1 MEHWLVA
8 WNSLPCN
15 PLDSSRILP
24 LHRRCLEDR
33 CWQIRNLRQPRPRIR
48 CANLLSPARR
58 KPELLVRR
66 QLPTHPRRSPPTQPA
81 SDDLRYLSQFLIPLT
96 SRERGA
102 VPRMSLD
109 LSASSRNAEKRL
121 WIALVVST
129 VIVIVE
135 FTGGFFGQSLA
146 LISDSGHV
154 LTDVLAVGV
163 GILTLRLGRKRHTAR
178 RTFGYHRAEIFA
190 ALVNGS
196 TLIAVALLVIYEAFL
211 RLQQPT
217 RVQGLLVLSL
227 ASLGLVGNLT
237 TTGLLARTGKTSL
250 NVRGVFLHAA
260 GDTVSSI
267 AVMVSSLVVVFT
279 GYSGLDPIAAFLIG
293 ILIMRSAYSLVRDS
307 TNILLEA
314 TPRHL
319 ELESIAKTIRS
330 VSGVKGVHDLH
341 VWTITSG
348 LYALSGHVTVDSD
361 AITQG
366 SVILKKVAAKLKES
380 FGIEHVTLQM
390 EKETLESIQH
400 ESSTL

>member
-1 MEHWLVA
+1 ML
-8 WNSLPCN
+8 
-15 PLDSSRILP
+15 I
-24 LHRRCLEDR
+24 
-33 CWQIRNLRQPRPRIR
+33 
-48 CANLLSPARR
+48 
-58 KPELLVRR
+58 
-66 QLPTHPRRSPPTQPA
+66 
-81 SDDLRYLSQFLIPLT
+81 DLTAP
-96 SRERGA
+96 
-102 VPRMSLD
+102 
-109 LSASSRNAEKRL
+109 SRNAERRL
-121 WIALVVST
+121 WIALAISS
-129 VIVIVE
+129 VIVVIE
-135 FTGGFFGQSLA
+135 FTGGYLGKSLA
-146 LISDSGHV
+146 LLSDSGHV
-154 LTDVLAVGV
+154 LTDVLAISVS
-163 GILTLRLGRKRHTAR
+163 ILTLRLGRLQHTAR

-190 ALVNGS
+190 ALINGS
-196 TLIAVALLVIYEAFL
+196 TLIAVALLIIYEAFL
-211 RLQQPT
+211 RLQEPT
-217 RVQGLLVLSL
+217 AVQGPLVLSV
-227 ASLGLVGNLT
+227 ASLGLLGNLS
-237 TTGLLARTGKTSL
+237 TTGLLARTRKTSL

-267 AVMVSSLVVVFT
+267 AVIVSSLVVVFT

-366 SVILKKVAAKLKES
+366 SVILEKVAAKLKES

-390 EKETLESIQH
+390 EKETLENIEH
-400 ESSTL
+400 ESSTLL